1 MENKLIIGRVYKH
14 FKGDYYLV
22 ENTAIDSESGKE
34 MVIYRKLY
42 ENGELYVREKDM
54 FLSEVD
60 KNKYPN
66 ATQHFRFELQHINSV
81 KK

>member
-1 MENKLIIGRVYKH
+1 MNNKLFIGRVYRH

-22 ENTAIDSESGKE
+22 ENTAIDSETGKE
-34 MVIYRKLY
+34 VVIYRQLY

-60 KNKYPN
+60 RNKYPD
-66 ATQHFRFELQHINSV
+66 AEQQFRFELQEIKSV